1 MATNDIIP
9 EIAEIP
15 DGESSGAGT
24 RRLDRR
30 AFLTGSALVMGAA
43 AGGPAGKRAAAAAAV
58 PPWRTRPGR
67 SFVAYGTPSAF
78 EEGAKRLLPQRA
90 AGHPTPGAGASF
102 TPLEL
107 LHGAITPNGL
117 HYERS
122 HSGIPDIEPARHQLL
137 VHGMVR
143 RPLVFT
149 MDALMRYPTVTR
161 IYFLECTGNSLAGWT
176 GPSPAGPLGRMY
188 GLLSGAEWT
197 GIPLSLLLDEA
208 GVDARAKWIL
218 AEGIDAAGMSRS
230 IPLAKC
236 LDDVMLALY
245 QNGERI
251 RPEQGYPVRLLVPG
265 WEGNMSVK
273 WLHRIKVTEGPTYT
287 KDETSKYTDL
297 LPDGRAW
304 QFTFPMDVKSVITR
318 PATGLSMQGPGLYEV
333 SGLAWSGAG
342 RIARVDV
349 SVDGGRNWAAAALQE
364 PVLSMALTRFRFP
377 WRWDGARAVL
387 QSRAVDDRG
396 HVQPTR
402 DNLIADRGTKSINH
416 YNAVSSC
423 HVGQDGQV
431 TSAWT

>member
-1 MATNDIIP
+1 MSRRNEDVTL
-9 EIAEIP
+9 
-15 DGESSGAGT
+15 DGESSDARTGG
-24 RRLDRR
+24 LDRR
-30 AFLTGSALVMGAA
+30 AFLTGSALLTGAA
-43 AGGPAGKRAAAAAAV
+43 AGGMLGEGSAAAADFP
-58 PPWRTRPGR
+58 PPWRTQPGR
-67 SFVAYGTPSAF
+67 TFVAYGMPSGF
-78 EEGAKRLLPQRA
+78 EEGAKRLLPQRP

-102 TPLEL
+102 TPLDL

-122 HSGIPDIEPARHQLL
+122 HSGIPDIDPARHRLL
-137 VHGMVR
+137 VHGLVR

-149 MDALMRYPTVTR
+149 MDALMRYPTITK

-188 GLLSGAEWT
+188 GLVSGAEWT

-208 GVDARAKWIL
+208 GVDSRATWIL

-251 RPEQGYPVRLLVPG
+251 RPEQGYPIRLLVPG
-265 WEGNMSVK
+265 YEGNLSVK

-304 QFTFPMDVKSVITR
+304 QFTLQMDVKSVITR
-318 PATGLSMQGPGLYEV
+318 PATGLTMQGRGLYEI

-349 SVDGGRNWAAAALQE
+349 SVDGGRSWAAAALQD

-377 WRWDGARAVL
+377 WQWDGGPAVL

-396 HVQPTR
+396 NVQPGR
-402 DNLIADRGTKSINH
+402 DVLIAERGTKSVNH

-423 HVGQDGQV
+423 HISAEGQV
-431 TSAWT
+431 SSAWT